1 MGLGR
6 GISFIPSLDGEREKI
21 RKRGTKTNSIL
32 SDWEKGTESCG
43 GKHLGSVDAGLCKTP
58 FSKTEVLKRSPGPAA
73 AVSPENFMCMLVAQS
88 CPTLFD
94 PMDCSPLG
102 SSVRGILQARILQW
116 IALLF
121 SRGVSQPKD

>member
-58 FSKTEVLKRSPGPAA
+58 FSKTEVLQ
-73 AVSPENFMCMLVAQS
+73 AQS
-88 CPTLFD
+88 WA
-94 PMDCSPLG
+94 
-102 SSVRGILQARILQW
+102 SSSCV
-116 IALLF
+116 
-121 SRGVSQPKD
+121 P